1 MFGIGMTEL
10 IVILIIALLVIGPE
24 RLPELAKMLGKGM
37 AEFKRAAEDFRNTI
51 HENLE
56 VEEEKEKLLQKTNQ
70 AEKRKPEKTENKVE
84 DKHENSTGSG
94 IEEGPIADQAPSSE
108 SDPENKPDNY
118 G

>member
-24 RLPELAKMLGKGM
+24 RLPELAKMLGKGL
-37 AEFKRAAEDFRNTI
+37 AEFKKAAEDFRNSI

-56 VEEEKEKLLQKTNQ
+56 VEEEKKKLLQKTNQ
-70 AEKRKPEKTENKVE
+70 VERQKPEKTDNKAE
-84 DKHENSTGSG
+84 EKQKKSPETG
-94 IEEGPIADQAPSSE
+94 IEEGPIADQAPFSE
-108 SDPENKPDNY
+108 SDSEKKPDNN